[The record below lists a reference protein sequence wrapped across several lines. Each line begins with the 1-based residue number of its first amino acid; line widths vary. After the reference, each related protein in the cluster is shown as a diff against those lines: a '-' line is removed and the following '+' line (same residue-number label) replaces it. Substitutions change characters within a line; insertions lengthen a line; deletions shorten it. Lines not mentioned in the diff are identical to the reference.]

1 MRRSLILLVLSLLA
15 RASAPAQETLAPDP
29 WKAFVGD
36 LREKME
42 DVDQLGEVAVPLLQ
56 PIASIRKW
64 GSPRYRR
71 SADGGYWMIYSN
83 PDPKKPFDRV
93 IILASP
99 KPIPT
104 LSAVP
109 DMVEEAEINGELG
122 VVKKPQTGKSVAVKW
137 KAPGGKVEK
146 TLRYFR
152 HDNGGGAD
160 GALDMTD
167 AFSITSGGKTGY
179 YVVSVETIVDATEKR
194 LKMLEVAP

>member
-1 MRRSLILLVLSLLA
+1 MRFVSLLFA
-15 RASAPAQETLAPDP
+15 CSIIASAHAQETLAPEF
-29 WKAFVGD
+29 WKKHIAA
-36 LREKME
+36 LRDSMKEVNE
-42 DVDQLGEVAVPLLQ
+42 LGERTIPLLQ
-56 PIASIRKW
+56 PVAAIRKW
-64 GSPRYRR
+64 GNPRFQR
-71 SADGGYWMIYSN
+71 SEDGGYSMIYSN

-93 IILASP
+93 TILASP

-109 DMVEEAEINGELG
+109 AMEETAEVNGELG
-122 VVKKPQTGKSVAVKW
+122 VVMKPQSGKSVAVKW
-137 KAPGGKVEK
+137 KSPDGKVEK

-179 YVVSVETIVDATEKR
+179 YVVSVETVREETEKR
-194 LKMLEVAP
+194 LKMLEVAE

>member
-1 MRRSLILLVLSLLA
+1 MRPHLLFAACFVFLVGIN
-15 RASAPAQETLAPDP
+15 RAQETLEPEP
-29 WKAFVGD
+29 WKDHVAA
-36 LREKME
+36 LRESMK
-42 DVDQLGEVAVPLLQ
+42 DVDQLGALPIPLLQ
-56 PIASIRKW
+56 PVASIRKW
-64 GSPRYRR
+64 GNPMFRR
-71 SADGGYWMIYSN
+71 GEDGGYWMMYSN

-99 KPIPT
+99 KPIPS

-109 DMVEEAEINGELG
+109 DMEEQAEVNGELG
-122 VVKKPQTGKSVAVKW
+122 VIRKPQSGKSLAVKW
-137 KAPGGKVEK
+137 KTPEGKVEK

-167 AFSITSGGKTGY
+167 SFSITSGGKTGY
-179 YVVSVETIVDATEKR
+179 YVISIETVVEGTEKR